1 MLTTADSGRDGAYA
15 YLLLRL
21 TLGVNICMHGISR
34 ILAGPG
40 SFAHSLVSLFQKT
53 PLPIWML
60 LAFGLTLP
68 WLEAILGLLLLL
80 GLRTRAALIGG
91 SLLLMVLTF
100 GSTLRQDWESVG
112 LQLIYASVYAALL
125 TFRQR
130 NIYSLDRLLSSA
142 HA

>member
-1 MLTTADSGRDGAYA
+1 MLTPADSGRDGAYA

-68 WLEAILGLLLLL
+68 WLEAILGFLLLL
-80 GLRTRAALIGG
+80 GLRTRVALIGG

-100 GSTLRQDWESVG
+100 GSTLRQDWESAG

-130 NIYSLDRLLSSA
+130 NIYSFDKLLSST